1 MKCETLFF
9 ELIRVAIGTQERL
22 SRLPLEAE
30 WEKLFDMAVKQS
42 LVGVC
47 FVGLQQLGADSD
59 DGFSQIGMSEDLYL
73 NWMGM
78 AAQIGM
84 KNETVNQQ
92 CVELQKR
99 LAADGIRSSILKGQA
114 VAMLYGEELHGFRQS
129 GDIDIYVDC
138 SREKAIEYARS
149 IQGNVDWDYKHLHL
163 KVFDDTEV
171 EMHYVP
177 EVMFNLLKNRTLRNW
192 GKTEEVRQSIF
203 SDNGIGML
211 SPSAEF
217 NLVYLLVHMCHH
229 IMSEGCGLRQF
240 MDYYFLLK
248 SVNVEEFRAD
258 ACKMIDRLG
267 MKNMA
272 GGVMWVLREAF
283 GMDEKSL
290 LLPVNEKAGRFLL
303 ADALRGGN
311 FGKHDKSRRWGKALY
326 PVKLFCDWFTR
337 DLHILL
343 NVSSDAMWYPVWV
356 VFHFIWKRLWA
367 LRHRCTI
374 SS

>member
-1 MKCETLFF
+1 MNSDSIFF
-9 ELIRVAIGTQERL
+9 ELIRVSIGTQKSL
-22 SRLPLEAE
+22 TQVPSEAQWNE
-30 WEKLFDMAVKQS
+30 LFDMAVKQS
-42 LVGVC
+42 LVGIC
-47 FVGLQQLGADSD
+47 FAGLSRLGANSD
-59 DGFSQIGMSEDLYL
+59 DGFARIGMSEDLYF

-78 AAQIGM
+78 AAQVNM
-84 KNETVNQQ
+84 TNELVNQQ

-114 VAMLYGEELHGFRQS
+114 VAMLYGEELRSFRQS

-138 SREKAIEYARS
+138 GREKAIKYARS
-149 IQGNVDWDYKHLHL
+149 VQDNVDWDYKHLHL
-163 KVFDDTEV
+163 KAFDDTEV
-171 EMHYVP
+171 EMHYRP
-177 EVMFNLLKNRTLRNW
+177 EIMFNLFKNRTLRKW
-192 GKTEEVRQSIF
+192 EKTEDVQRSIF
-203 SDNGIGML
+203 SENWNGMV
-211 SPSAEF
+211 SPSAGF

-248 SVNVEEFRAD
+248 SVDVEEYKAD
-258 ACKMIDRLG
+258 ACETIDRLG
-267 MKNMA
+267 LRKLA
-272 GGVMWVLREAF
+272 GGVMWVLRETF

-311 FGKHDKSRRWGKALY
+311 FGKHDKSRRWGHSLY
-326 PVKLFCDWFTR
+326 PIKLFCDWFTR

-356 VFHFIWKRLWA
+356 VYHFIWKRGWA
-367 LRHRCTI
+367 LRHGVAI
-374 SS
+374 SR